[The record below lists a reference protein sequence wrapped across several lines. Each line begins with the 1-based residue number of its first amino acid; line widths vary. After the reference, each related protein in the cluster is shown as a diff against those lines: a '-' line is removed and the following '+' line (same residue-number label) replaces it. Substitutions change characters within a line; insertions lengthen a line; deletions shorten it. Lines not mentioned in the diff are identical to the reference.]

1 MRSRAVLGS
10 VLAIIGVLLMGAA
23 AILHYVVVP
32 RQSKL
37 PSDTD
42 ETRHYAGTANVLVN
56 PQALAAGDRA
66 RGILTGVPV
75 NATQVVQVVAST
87 GSAAQVTDKRS
98 LSTANGQ
105 AIGATSNTYAV
116 ERRSLEATGSHPSDW
131 TVTPAEGLTVS
142 FPIPSKKQ
150 NYTGWV
156 PETQTTTQLTYTREE
171 TVGGINTFVYQATV
185 NPTPIKD
192 KQVLGVLPPA
202 LPVTVLQTLPIPD
215 QLKAPLAQALPR
227 LGNPVQLAYTYSNTA
242 TYWIEPTSGRVVE
255 VQQDEKRQAGL
266 AALSSVPG
274 IPVYDVTTQTTQA
287 SINDAVN
294 LAKHDS
300 SRIHNYGRTL
310 PIILGAIGVVLL
322 IGGIL
327 LAVSSRRRPP
337 AVPPT
342 ATATPATE

>member
-10 VLAIIGVLLMGAA
+10 VLAIVGVLLMGAA

-56 PQALAAGDRA
+56 PQALATGDRVH
-66 RGILTGVPV
+66 GVITNVPI

-87 GSAAQVTDKRS
+87 GSAAQVTDKRT
-98 LSTANGQ
+98 LTTANGQ
-105 AIGATSNTYAV
+105 AIGGTSNTYAV
-116 ERRSLEATGSHPSDW
+116 ERRSLEATTSHPSDW

-142 FPIPSKKQ
+142 FPIPAKKQ

-171 TVGGINTFVYQATV
+171 TVGGTNTYVYTANV

-192 KQVLGVLPPA
+192 KQVLGTLPQA
-202 LPVTVLQTLPIPD
+202 LPVTVLQALPIPD
-215 QLKAPLAQALPR
+215 QLKAPLAQALPS
-227 LGNPVQLAYTYSNTA
+227 LGNPIQLAYTYSNNA
-242 TYWIEPTSGRVVE
+242 TYWIQPTSGRVIK

-266 AALSSVPG
+266 AKLTGVPG

-294 LAKHDS
+294 LANHDS
-300 SRIHNYGRTL
+300 NRINNYGRTL
-310 PIILGAIGVVLL
+310 PIVLGAIGVVLL

-327 LAVSSRRRPP
+327 LAVMSRRRPP

-342 ATATPATE
+342 ATATPVPE